1 VARFLVAVMLLSA
14 VGCGFSPPIRGL
26 HPGMPGRLVK
36 GQLEVGGEI
45 GGGGLS
51 QPTPP
56 TTGGPHVAYGLSDS
70 LVIEGG
76 ANLNFFEL
84 DWATLYGGVR
94 LSRSKPMPEE
104 LQLVG
109 ELEVGAG
116 LGLGGHLSQRS
127 NTDWAAR
134 QAYGLYVGLGAGVRW
149 RWLGGYVRGRLDA
162 SANTSAPSSLWPT
175 VMAGVEARAGDH
187 VVFGAGAGLGALWSE
202 KQDVLG
208 FWFYQAQVALL
219 FDLSAPRAA
228 R

>member
-1 VARFLVAVMLLSA
+1 MARFLVAVMSLSA

-45 GGGGLS
+45 GGGGFA

-76 ANLNFFEL
+76 ANLNFSEL

-94 LSRSKPMPEE
+94 LSRSKSMPEE

-109 ELEVGAG
+109 DLEVGAG
-116 LGLGGHLSQRS
+116 L
-127 NTDWAAR
+127 
-134 QAYGLYVGLGAGVRW
+134 
-149 RWLGGYVRGRLDA
+149 
-162 SANTSAPSSLWPT
+162 
-175 VMAGVEARAGDH
+175 
-187 VVFGAGAGLGALWSE
+187 
-202 KQDVLG
+202 
-208 FWFYQAQVALL
+208 
-219 FDLSAPRAA
+219 
-228 R
+228 